1 MQRDSHLSSRFKTL
15 ELLEHKH
22 NLFEFRV
29 DGWSAWRVLR
39 NPLYC
44 MSQGLP
50 LAQPVRSNGIR
61 SLQAITATFK
71 LLWLV
76 AVCGRRELLVKTC
89 RSGLRLKQGEGFRD
103 VYFDGLLHRGF
114 SCIKLEEIN
123 SPDFDRQAAAACY
136 PSDLDPVV
144 FTFWGRILGM
154 LMPVQAM
161 DYCHHVA
168 SLLADEMALVVSP
181 RWLRM
186 RLSTIYWQARL
197 YSLLLARIR
206 PRVVLVSDT
215 GEYALR
221 LACHRRGVRFIELQH
236 GVFDAQHPDAIPL
249 WVKGDAA
256 ELVLPDILACRGTY
270 WIDRL
275 ASTRQGN
282 DNAAA
287 VGNELIDIA
296 RERRRQRTPDG
307 YYNLLLTSQG
317 LDSERLASWIADM
330 VDAAPSTLKWRLSI
344 KLHPVYDMATRAFD
358 IFKDDTRVRVI
369 GGSDQPN
376 VFDLLAD
383 ADLHLSIASACHFD
397 AAALGVPS
405 IIVPLAGHES
415 MLEAVDTVH
424 ISVVAHPAQVWSSAI
439 TGLADPASMH
449 RFATPSFVDN
459 LQRLVA

>member
-1 MQRDSHLSSRFKTL
+1 MQRDSHMPPPFKAL
-15 ELLEHKH
+15 DLLEHKH
-22 NLFEFRV
+22 NLFEFKI

-39 NPLYC
+39 NPLHC
-44 MSQGLP
+44 ISQGLP
-50 LAQPVRSNGIR
+50 LAQPARSNSIR
-61 SLQAITATFK
+61 SLQAIAATFK

-76 AVCGRRELLVKTC
+76 AVRGRRELLVKTC
-89 RSGLRLKQGEGFRD
+89 RSGLRLKQGESFRD
-103 VYFDGLLHRGF
+103 VYFDGLLNRGF

-123 SPDFDRQAAAACY
+123 SPDFDRQAAAAWY

-144 FTFWGRILGM
+144 FTFWGRVLGM
-154 LMPVQAM
+154 LMPVQAL

-186 RLSTIYWQARL
+186 RLSTIYWQSRL
-197 YSLLLARIR
+197 YGLLLSRIR

-221 LACHRRGVRFIELQH
+221 IACHRRGVRFIELQH
-236 GVFDAQHPDAIPL
+236 GVFDDQHPDAIPL

-256 ELVLPDILACRGTY
+256 ELLLPDILACRGTY

-275 ASTRQGN
+275 ATTRQGN
-282 DNAAA
+282 DIAVA
-287 VGNELIDIA
+287 VGNELIDLA
-296 RERRRQRTPDG
+296 RERRRQRAPDG
-307 YYNLLLTSQG
+307 NLHLVLTSQG

-330 VDAAPSTLKWRLSI
+330 LDAAPSTLKWRLSI

-358 IFKDDTRVRVI
+358 VFKADTRVSLIV
-369 GGSDQPN
+369 GGEQPN

-405 IIVPLAGHES
+405 VVVPLTGHES
-415 MLEAVDTVH
+415 MLDAVDAAQIFIVAAPAEVWL
-424 ISVVAHPAQVWSSAI
+424 ISAAQAVE
-439 TGLADPASMH
+439 PERMH
-449 RFATPSFVDN
+449 CFATPGFIDN
-459 LQRLVA
+459 LQRLLA